1 MNIPALSLIPPLP
14 KSSGSA
20 LPCPDALVRAAL
32 HLVIT
37 SRQFSKAYRC
47 STLLSYLIERALTD
61 SDSAPPPE
69 QEVGIAV
76 FGRDRN
82 SYFPVDDPIVRVQAG
97 RLRLRLAAY
106 YAAEGAADPLRI
118 TVPVGR
124 YQARIAMAE
133 GVSPRLEPQAQ
144 AATMPVLMFRPLI
157 CLSAGPQPDCFT
169 GGLSD
174 ELQFRLY
181 RDLPSFRLIGPGNLA
196 SAAAPVGSQR
206 AIHVLEGTVRQDAAR
221 LRVSLRL
228 CQGAE
233 GMVTWCA
240 QFDSTSDGEIHAS
253 IASQEQMAERC
264 VQALRRHM
272 LDGSGSAADVTSPA
286 LR

>member
-1 MNIPALSLIPPLP
+1 MNIPALSLIPQLP
-14 KSSGSA
+14 KSPPGA
-20 LPCPDALVRAAL
+20 LPCPDAMVRAAL

-37 SRQFSKAYRC
+37 SRQFAKAYRC

-61 SDSAPPPE
+61 IDSAPPPE

-106 YAAEGAADPLRI
+106 YANEGAADPLRI

-133 GVSPRLEPQAQ
+133 GAPARLEPALQPAP
-144 AATMPVLMFRPLI
+144 APVLMFRPLV
-157 CLSAGPQPDCFT
+157 CLSAGASTDGFT

-181 RDLPSFRLIGPGNLA
+181 RDLPAFRLIGPGAL
-196 SAAAPVGSQR
+196 AAAGSPR
-206 AIHVLEGTVRQDAAR
+206 TIHVLEGTVRQDASR

-228 CQGAE
+228 CQGDE
-233 GMVTWCA
+233 NMVTWCA
-240 QFDSTSDGEIHAS
+240 QFDSAGDGVFNGS
-253 IASQEQMAERC
+253 IACQEQMAERC
-264 VQALRRHM
+264 VQALLLHM
-272 LDGSGSAADVTSPA
+272 LDESAIAGKVTSTA
-286 LR
+286 